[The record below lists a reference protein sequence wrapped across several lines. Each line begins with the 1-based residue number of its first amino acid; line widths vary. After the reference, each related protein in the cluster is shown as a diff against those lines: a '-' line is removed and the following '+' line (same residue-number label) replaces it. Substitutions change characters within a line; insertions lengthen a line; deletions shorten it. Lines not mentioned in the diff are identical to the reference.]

1 MMNKVFTVLKKQKGF
16 TLIELIIA
24 GAIGVL
30 VIGALVGVIWQLF
43 SASSASSGNMKA
55 IHQVQNV
62 GLWVSKDIQQTDK
75 ITSAEDD
82 PNTDD
87 EELLVVEW
95 TKYNGESVDGVF
107 VIEKQQYRVLYRI
120 SDEKLYRD
128 YYMTEWMGI
137 EIEPTDFT
145 LNSTNYIAEY
155 ITEFG
160 LQFIG
165 NNDLKLTI
173 SAEIPG
179 FRPQSATRI
188 FEIES
193 RPTTFYWVQ

>member
-62 GLWVSKDIQQTDK
+62 GLWVSKDIQQTNK

-87 EELLVVEW
+87 EELLVS
-95 TKYNGESVDGVF
+95 N
-107 VIEKQQYRVLYRI
+107 Q
-120 SDEKLYRD
+120 
-128 YYMTEWMGI
+128 
-137 EIEPTDFT
+137 
-145 LNSTNYIAEY
+145 
-155 ITEFG
+155 
-160 LQFIG
+160 
-165 NNDLKLTI
+165 
-173 SAEIPG
+173 
-179 FRPQSATRI
+179 
-188 FEIES
+188 
-193 RPTTFYWVQ
+193 